1 MNIRNKIRR
10 EEKKKKLKT
19 KYSEINETEINS
31 SEIQRISTISSNL
44 KDDKRKFIYIVSEI
58 QKVQDINKNGNKINF
73 NY

>member
-58 QKVQDINKNGNKINF
+58 QKVQDINKNGNKIISH
-73 NY
+73 Y